1 MHHDTD
7 FLTGEQFFKIELC
20 GKAINDRKDGIFQL
34 FHEVIHLL
42 SPLDKNDEA
51 NEANYLE
58 EGMTVYF
65 SELITTRE
73 TGDPDY
79 CKNEAAKHPEYQKA
93 YQFYTKLLA
102 IDGNAVL
109 KLRGV

>member
-1 MHHDTD
+1 M
-7 FLTGEQFFKIELC
+7 
-20 GKAINDRKDGIFQL
+20 R
-34 FHEVIHLL
+34 FH
-42 SPLDKNDEA
+42 NEA

-58 EGMTVYF
+58 EGMAVYF

-79 CKNEAAKHPEYQKA
+79 CKNEAAKHSEYQKA
-93 YQFYTKLLA
+93 YKFYKDLIA

-109 KLRGV
+109 KLREVQPVIAWIQPKDFGTAKIDAPEDLINGLLAKFNYGTI